1 MRVRFDVEYHRDGVI
16 RAKCEVP
23 ANACRGLMHVP
34 DFAALC
40 EKLPAHL
47 WPAIQRGSWWG
58 DKHAPQLPLRLD
70 MTDRK
75 GKPLGTL
82 FAKQKEA

>member
-1 MRVRFDVEYHRDGVI
+1 MPVHFNIEYQRDGI
-16 RAKCEVP
+16 QRATFEVP

-40 EKLPAHL
+40 EKLPARL
-47 WPAIQRGSWWG
+47 WPAIQRGSWWSN
-58 DKHAPQLPLRLD
+58 KYTPSMPLRLD
-70 MTDRK
+70 MTDKR

-82 FAKQKEA
+82 FATKTGA